1 MLLASFAGVRN
12 VRTLCFTSSVL
23 PAYRLGCASAFG
35 LQMSLWLFMAEGE
48 CISVFGVALL
58 V

>member
-35 LQMSLWLFMAEGE
+35 LQMSFVVVYGQGR
-48 CISVFGVALL
+48 VH
-58 V
+58 

>member
-23 PAYRLGCASAFG
+23 PAYRLGCASAFD
-35 LQMSLWLFMAEGE
+35 LQMLLWLFMAEGE
-48 CISVFGVALL
+48 CTSVFSVGLL

>member
-23 PAYRLGCASAFG
+23 PAYRLDCASAFG

-48 CISVFGVALL
+48 CTSVFSVGLL

>member
-1 MLLASFAGVRN
+1 MLLASFSGARN

-23 PAYRLGCASAFG
+23 PAYRLGCAAAFG

-48 CISVFGVALL
+48 CIGVVSVALL